1 MNLVKRAFG
10 VPGYLYSH
18 VVGNSDS
25 SAQPLLEQARLTIT
39 QRIGVEMSQRRSR
52 ESWAVFDVH
61 DWGFYGRLGS

>member
-25 SAQPLLEQARLTIT
+25 SAQPLLEQARVL
-39 QRIGVEMSQRRSR
+39 V
-52 ESWAVFDVH
+52 A
-61 DWGFYGRLGS
+61 